1 MVQRHRQE
9 AHIGLPNPENPC
21 IIQRDENIVPM
32 GSRDQFRFSGRSGTK
47 QNEQNIIRTGMKLV
61 SRVLRAHQGV
71 RGGDPLIPDIQNRQ
85 PQLSSGLPR
94 GRHAAPIGGDG
105 FDP

>member
-9 AHIGLPNPENPC
+9 AYIGVPDIKNLC
-21 IIQRDENIVPM
+21 IVPSDKNIPPM

-61 SRVLRAHQGV
+61 SRVLRAHQGA

-85 PQLSSGLPR
+85 PQLSSSLPR